1 MQRHGSVELTW
12 SPTISHECTI
22 YSSHSF
28 LARLLQ
34 SCLRPFRPRLVRP
47 GKPQAAGSVK
57 LFPPST
63 PCSIIERTLQGI
75 RLYDYTPP
83 GFTAKEYNKPNHSL
97 LYFAGGGFQSPP
109 SKEHWRFCASLC
121 VALGES
127 YAISIVS
134 YPLAPNNPA
143 AESLPALR
151 EMLVQLFKKAS
162 KDKGSVT
169 LMGDSAGGNVALS
182 LAFAYAKRLM
192 EEGARPGILKNVMVI
207 SPPTDLRNE
216 NPAINEADRNDPIL
230 SKDLIESVAAAW
242 AGNSSRDSPELSPLL
257 DDVSAI
263 KSAEI
268 KIHGVIGT
276 YDVLAPDALKF
287 RELCEREGIPGDWM
301 IWEKQMHCFP
311 LAACYGLH
319 EGKVARDWVIDVLR
333 RNA

>member
-1 MQRHGSVELTW
+1 M
-12 SPTISHECTI
+12 
-22 YSSHSF
+22 
-28 LARLLQ
+28 
-34 SCLRPFRPRLVRP
+34 
-47 GKPQAAGSVK
+47 
-57 LFPPST
+57 
-63 PCSIIERTLQGI
+63 
-75 RLYDYTPP
+75 
-83 GFTAKEYNKPNHSL
+83 
-97 LYFAGGGFQSPP
+97 
-109 SKEHWRFCASLC
+109 
-121 VALGES
+121 
-127 YAISIVS
+127 
-134 YPLAPNNPA
+134 
-143 AESLPALR
+143 
-151 EMLVQLFKKAS
+151 
-162 KDKGSVT
+162 T